1 MAIEYCPVE
10 IDEEIDARSE
20 LEAARSII
28 CKYI

>member
-10 IDEEIDARSE
+10 IDEELDERRE
-20 LEAARSII
+20 LEAARSTI